1 MMFLSKGID
10 FQKYIEKI
18 QEEFS
23 GIDFEPN
30 RAIEMLKHMG
40 IGMLVI
46 FVIIGV
52 IILSTIGIQKIFSGK
67 KEK

>member
-1 MMFLSKGID
+1 MTLFTKGID
-10 FQKYIEKI
+10 FSQYIEKI
-18 QEEFS
+18 REEIS
-23 GIDFEPN
+23 VIDFEPD
-30 RAIEMLKHMG
+30 RAINMFKHMG

-52 IILSTIGIQKIFSGK
+52 IILSTIGIQKIFSDK